1 MDNKIFN
8 KLKEKLLEDTKK
20 EKKPKKKTEKQIFQI
35 FDKPKKYKNINKSS
49 TY

>member
-1 MDNKIFN
+1 MDNKNFN

-20 EKKPKKKTEKQIFQI
+20 EKPKKKKTEKQI